1 MGTHRPRRSRAA
13 TATEADQEAMSD
25 PDDQADHLWQK
36 RHDALYRAE
45 LSVLYHRKR
54 ERFFAFWDR
63 AVSAVAIVGGSAAF
77 AGLGGPD
84 LVRVAAAA
92 VAVTSTVGL
101 VYGLAERARRHGD
114 LAQQFLG
121 LEASILRAGERD
133 FTEAQTAQWE
143 ADARLIEAS
152 ELPALGLL
160 VVACQNELASAHGQP
175 GSIRPLSRW
184 QRLAMHF
191 ADYRPAEG

>member
-1 MGTHRPRRSRAA
+1 
-13 TATEADQEAMSD
+13 MSD
-25 PDDQADHLWQK
+25 PEDQADYLWQK
-36 RHDALYRAE
+36 RHAVLYRAQ

-63 AVSAVAIVGGSAAF
+63 AVTAVAIVGGSAAF

-84 LVRVAAAA
+84 LVRWAAAA

-101 VYGLAERARRHGD
+101 VYGLAERARRHSD
-114 LAQQFLG
+114 LARQFLD
-121 LEASILRAGERD
+121 LEASMLRAGERD

-143 ADARLIEAS
+143 AESRLIEAN

-160 VVACQNELASAHGQP
+160 VRACQNELAQARGEP
-175 GSIRPLSRW
+175 GHIHPLTSW

-191 ADYRPAEG
+191 VDDRPAGA

>member
-1 MGTHRPRRSRAA
+1 
-13 TATEADQEAMSD
+13 MSED
-25 PDDQADHLWQK
+25 TDDYLWKK
-36 RHDALYRAE
+36 RYEALYRAQ

-63 AVSAVAIVGGSAAF
+63 AVTAVAIVGGSAAF

-84 LVRVAAAA
+84 LVRWAAAV
-92 VAVTSTVGL
+92 VAVTSTMGL

-114 LAQQFLG
+114 LARQFLS

-133 FTEAQTAQWE
+133 FSEAQIAQWE
-143 ADARLIEAS
+143 AEARLIEAS

-160 VVACQNELASAHGQP
+160 VVACQNELAQARGEP
-175 GSIRPLSRW
+175 GAIRPLSRW

-191 ADYRPAEG
+191 ADYRPARA